1 MKIKSTKL
9 KIIFFITILV
19 FLFISVS
26 KLISNTDNNFLFKVK
41 SFIPNSIKTH
51 LKNTIFL
58 IPSLNDKIKELEK
71 ENKSLK
77 NDITNKKRA
86 LKNIKDKYFS
96 GSYPLISFYLEEKD
110 RIIKSKYS
118 NYKLTTFQTSFLDNG
133 KAKAA
138 KASAYLEEYEDKI
151 LLANG
156 DGVFSYFY
164 KEDLNKNK
172 FDSITISSN
181 IKEIID
187 YREFYKKSE
196 DGIKDILIDG
206 NKIFV
211 SFSNQL
217 PDQLPNYCYNTSI
230 LVADINFEYLK
241 FNKFFVPD
249 QCVIS
254 YEDYERFNPHIA
266 GGRMVDFKDN
276 KILFSTGAFQYFKH
290 PQDKESPLG
299 KILSID
305 KDNGNWDVISMGHR
319 NIQGL
324 KYNREEDI
332 IFMTEHGPKGG
343 DEFNINFNPNPNSIK
358 NYGWPISSYGKHYNK
373 SKYAESPLHKS
384 HKKYGFIEPIKYYVP
399 SIAITEIEK
408 IPKKFNKDF
417 DNDFFIGSMGT
428 LIEEGDLSFHHIKL
442 DKEFKKILKEDVIVI
457 GERIRDFKYI
467 EDINKIVLFIE
478 NSPGIA
484 VLSYYKE

>member
-290 PQDKESPLG
+290 PQDKE
-299 KILSID
+299 LS
-305 KDNGNWDVISMGHR
+305 
-319 NIQGL
+319 
-324 KYNREEDI
+324 
-332 IFMTEHGPKGG
+332 
-343 DEFNINFNPNPNSIK
+343 
-358 NYGWPISSYGKHYNK
+358 
-373 SKYAESPLHKS
+373 
-384 HKKYGFIEPIKYYVP
+384 
-399 SIAITEIEK
+399 
-408 IPKKFNKDF
+408 
-417 DNDFFIGSMGT
+417 
-428 LIEEGDLSFHHIKL
+428 LIHI
-442 DKEFKKILKEDVIVI
+442 
-457 GERIRDFKYI
+457 
-467 EDINKIVLFIE
+467 
-478 NSPGIA
+478 
-484 VLSYYKE
+484 